1 MAQPARRQ
9 AEDAPD
15 VDPAAVDRAYRY
27 HRERRKAR
35 DRHSRERNRAKLRF
49 WVVLLL
55 LTGLAIYLM
64 LLVWSQ
70 VEQLFGL

>member
-1 MAQPARRQ
+1 MAEPARRQ
-9 AEDAPD
+9 ADAPD

-27 HRERRKAR
+27 HRERR
-35 DRHSRERNRAKLRF
+35 RAKVRHTRARKRAQLRF

-70 VEQLFGL
+70 IERLFGL

>member
-9 AEDAPD
+9 AEDVPD

-27 HRERRKAR
+27 HRDRRQAR
-35 DRHSRERNRAKLRF
+35 VRHSRERKRARLRF

-55 LTGLAIYLM
+55 LTGLAVYLM

>member
-9 AEDAPD
+9 VDDVPD

-27 HRERRKAR
+27 HRERRRAR
-35 DRHSRERNRAKLRF
+35 VRHSRERKRSALRF

-55 LTGLAIYLM
+55 LTGLAVYLM
-64 LLVWSQ
+64 MLVWSQ
-70 VEQLFGL
+70 VERLFGL

>member
-1 MAQPARRQ
+1 MAQPATRQ
-9 AEDAPD
+9 VDDIPD

-27 HRERRKAR
+27 HRERRRAR
-35 DRHSRERNRAKLRF
+35 IRHSRERKRANLRF

-70 VEQLFGL
+70 IERLFGL

>member
-1 MAQPARRQ
+1 MAQPARGQ
-9 AEDAPD
+9 AEDVPD

-27 HRERRKAR
+27 HRERRRAR
-35 DRHSRERNRAKLRF
+35 IRHSRERKRARLRF

>member
-1 MAQPARRQ
+1 MAEPARRQ
-9 AEDAPD
+9 DDVPD

-27 HRERRKAR
+27 HRDRRRAR
-35 DRHSRERNRAKLRF
+35 VRHSRERKRAQLRF

-55 LTGLAIYLM
+55 LAGLAVYLM

-70 VEQLFGL
+70 IERLFGL

>member
-9 AEDAPD
+9 AEEIPD
-15 VDPAAVDRAYRY
+15 VDPTAVDRAYRY
-27 HRERRKAR
+27 HRERRRAR
-35 DRHSRERNRAKLRF
+35 VHHTREKKRARLRF
-49 WVVLLL
+49 WIVLLA

>member
-1 MAQPARRQ
+1 MAQPARR
-9 AEDAPD
+9 ADDAPD

-27 HRERRKAR
+27 HRERRRAR
-35 DRHSRERNRAKLRF
+35 VRHSRERRRAKLRF

-55 LTGLAIYLM
+55 LTGLSVYLM

-70 VEQLFGL
+70 VERLFGL

>member
-9 AEDAPD
+9 GDDVPD

-27 HRERRKAR
+27 HRERRRAR
-35 DRHSRERNRAKLRF
+35 VHHSRERKRANLRF

-64 LLVWSQ
+64 LQVWSQ

>member
-9 AEDAPD
+9 VADVPD
-15 VDPAAVDRAYRY
+15 VDPATVDRAYRY
-27 HRERRKAR
+27 HRERRRAR
-35 DRHSRERNRAKLRF
+35 VRHSRERKRAKLRF
-49 WVVLLL
+49 WVVLVL

>member
-9 AEDAPD
+9 VDDVPD

-27 HRERRKAR
+27 HRERRRARVRLSR
-35 DRHSRERNRAKLRF
+35 DRKRANLRF
-49 WVVLLL
+49 WFVLLL

-64 LLVWSQ
+64 LQVWSQ
-70 VEQLFGL
+70 VERLFGV

>member
-9 AEDAPD
+9 ADDVPD

-27 HRERRKAR
+27 HRERRRAKV
-35 DRHSRERNRAKLRF
+35 RHSRARKHANLRF

-55 LTGLAIYLM
+55 LTGLAVYLM
-64 LLVWSQ
+64 LRVWSQ
-70 VEQLFGL
+70 FEQLFGL

>member
-1 MAQPARRQ
+1 MAQPARRH
-9 AEDAPD
+9 AEDVPD

-27 HRERRKAR
+27 HRERRRAR
-35 DRHSRERNRAKLRF
+35 VRHTRERSRAKLRF
-49 WVVLLL
+49 WVILLL
-55 LTGLAIYLM
+55 LTGLAVYLM

>member
-9 AEDAPD
+9 LEDVPD
-15 VDPAAVDRAYRY
+15 VDPATVDRAYRY
-27 HRERRKAR
+27 YRDRRRAKV
-35 DRHSRERNRAKLRF
+35 RHSRAQKRARLRF

-55 LTGLAIYLM
+55 LTGLAVYLL

>member
-27 HRERRKAR
+27 HRERR
-35 DRHSRERNRAKLRF
+35 RHRVRHTRERKRAQLRF

-64 LLVWSQ
+64 LLVWTQ
-70 VEQLFGL
+70 IEQLFGL

>member
-15 VDPAAVDRAYRY
+15 VDPAVVDRAYRY
-27 HRERRKAR
+27 HRERRRAKVRHTRAR
-35 DRHSRERNRAKLRF
+35 KWAKLRF

-55 LTGLAIYLM
+55 LTGLAVYLM
-64 LLVWSQ
+64 LTVWSQ
-70 VEQLFGL
+70 VQELFGL

>member
-1 MAQPARRQ
+1 MAEPARRQ
-9 AEDAPD
+9 REDVPD

-27 HRERRKAR
+27 YQERR
-35 DRHSRERNRAKLRF
+35 RAKVRHTRAQKHARLRF

-55 LTGLAIYLM
+55 LTGLAVYLL

>member
-1 MAQPARRQ
+1 MAQPARRP
-9 AEDAPD
+9 AEEVPD

-27 HRERRKAR
+27 HRERRRAKV
-35 DRHSRERNRAKLRF
+35 RHTRERKRAQLRF

-70 VEQLFGL
+70 IEQLFGL

>member
-1 MAQPARRQ
+1 MAQPARRR

-35 DRHSRERNRAKLRF
+35 VRHNREQKRARLRF

-55 LTGLAIYLM
+55 LTGLAVYLM

-70 VEQLFGL
+70 IEQLFGV

>member
-1 MAQPARRQ
+1 MAQPARRR
-9 AEDAPD
+9 AEDVPD

-35 DRHSRERNRAKLRF
+35 VRHNREQKRANLRF

-55 LTGLAIYLM
+55 LTGLAVYLM

-70 VEQLFGL
+70 IEQLFGL

>member
-1 MAQPARRQ
+1 MAEPARRQ
-9 AEDAPD
+9 EDVPD

-27 HRERRKAR
+27 HRERRRAKV
-35 DRHSRERNRAKLRF
+35 RHSRERKRAQLRF

-55 LTGLAIYLM
+55 LAGLAVYLM

-70 VEQLFGL
+70 IERLFGL

>member
-9 AEDAPD
+9 ADDVPD
-15 VDPAAVDRAYRY
+15 VDSAAVDRAYRY
-27 HRERRKAR
+27 HRERRRAR
-35 DRHSRERNRAKLRF
+35 IRHSRERKRAKLRF
-49 WVVLLL
+49 WIVLLL
-55 LTGLAIYLM
+55 LTGLAFYLM

>member
-1 MAQPARRQ
+1 MAQPARR
-9 AEDAPD
+9 ADDVPD

-27 HRERRKAR
+27 HRERRRAR
-35 DRHSRERNRAKLRF
+35 VRHSRERRRAKLRF

-55 LTGLAIYLM
+55 LIGLAVYLM

-70 VEQLFGL
+70 VERLFGL

>member
-9 AEDAPD
+9 AEDVPD
-15 VDPAAVDRAYRY
+15 VDPAVVDRAYRY
-27 HRERRKAR
+27 HRERRRAKV
-35 DRHSRERNRAKLRF
+35 RHTRERNRAKLRF
-49 WVVLLL
+49 WVILLL
-55 LTGLAIYLM
+55 LTGLAVYLM